1 MYSRHIIINFSS
13 LSYLGWGVLCCVVVY
28 TYMYVPVCYYRLKL
42 LRNDRL
48 HHCWNP
54 LGCWMII
61 MNFLSLYINMSVSF
75 VNVFQ
80 CRIYDQSFSFIQ
92 FFSGSDLLML
102 AGVVRLHRLV
112 GTISLCRIL
121 HTVKVQCKFHF
132 QLQKKNVKRY

>member
-75 VNVFQ
+75 VNAFQ

-92 FFSGSDLLML
+92 FFSGSDLFIWFIDVSWSSKTSQISGYNFIMSDL
-102 AGVVRLHRLV
+102 AHCK
-112 GTISLCRIL
+112 GTMQVSLS
-121 HTVKVQCKFHF
+121 T
-132 QLQKKNVKRY
+132 